1 MTDFKVALKDS
12 HTRTRDKIHRLKAR
26 VQNRYVH
33 RSFKMT
39 RRRDYRPLLRLPKLW
54 KFTAEV
60 QKVLWAQRINFLIL
74 ALIYAILGGIL
85 IGLASQEDL
94 KILSSTV
101 SQATS
106 DISTGAWAQ
115 IGNATAVLAGTLGS
129 IFSSSSDT
137 NQTIYAVVL
146 GLLVWLTSVWLVRA
160 YILGKKIKLRDALY
174 NAGSPIVAMFVVSLV
189 IVVELLPLG
198 LAIIGGVTAVNVGL
212 LDFGVQAMLIWVA
225 IVLLGLL
232 SIYWVTASLLAM
244 AIVTIPG
251 MYPLRAVG
259 LASKIV
265 YGRRIQILLRIFWML
280 LLVVLAWAVVMIPLI
295 ILDNWLNGIWS
306 WFGNVP
312 FIPIMI
318 LIMTTI
324 TLIWSSSYLY
334 LLFRKIA
341 DNDDL
346 GL

>member
-1 MTDFKVALKDS
+1 MTDFRLALQKS
-12 HTRTRDKIHRLKAR
+12 HAKTRDKIHGVKNRI
-26 VQNRYVH
+26 QNRYIH
-33 RSFKMT
+33 RSFRMT
-39 RRRDYRPLLRLPKLW
+39 RRRDYRPLLKLPKLW
-54 KFTAEV
+54 SFTAEV
-60 QKVLWAQRINFLIL
+60 NRVLWTQRVNFLIL
-74 ALIYAILGGIL
+74 ALIYAILAGVL
-85 IGLASQEDL
+85 IGLASQSDL
-94 KILSSTV
+94 KTLSDTV

-115 IGNATAVLAGTLGS
+115 VGNAAAVLAGTMGS
-129 IFSSSSDT
+129 IFSASPDT
-137 NQTIYAVVL
+137 NQSIYAIIL

-174 NAGSPIVAMFVVSLV
+174 NAGGPIVAMFVVSLV
-189 IVVELLPLG
+189 IAAELLPLG
-198 LAIIGGVTAVNVGL
+198 LSIVGGVTASTAGML
-212 LDFGVQAMLIWVA
+212 SFGVQAMLIWAA
-225 IVLLGLL
+225 IILLGLL
-232 SIYWVTASLLAM
+232 SIYWVISSLLAM

-259 LASKIV
+259 LANRIV
-265 YGRRIQILLRIFWML
+265 YGRRIQILLRILWML
-280 LLVVLAWAVVMIPLI
+280 LLVALAWVIVMIPLI
-295 ILDNWLNGIWS
+295 MLDDWLNGIWS

-318 LIMTTI
+318 LVMTTL

-341 DNDDL
+341 DNDSL